1 MMIQRE
7 MVEMIRVLFVC
18 LGNICRSPMAE
29 AIFRDLV
36 NKEGLT
42 EQIQVDSAGTG
53 HWHIVEPPHQG
64 TREIVDKKKISYDG
78 MKARQVKQGDWERF
92 DYMFAMDD
100 QNIKDLHRIQKQTD
114 DIEIVK
120 LLDFVKD
127 SPVHNV
133 PDPYFTGD
141 FNETYA
147 LVSQG
152 CKNILQHV
160 KKQHNL

>member
-1 MMIQRE
+1 
-7 MVEMIRVLFVC
+7 MIRVLFVC

-53 HWHIVEPPHQG
+53 HWHIGEPPHQG
-64 TREIVDKKKISYDG
+64 TREILDNKKISYDG

-92 DYMFAMDD
+92 DYMIAMDD

>member
-1 MMIQRE
+1 
-7 MVEMIRVLFVC
+7 MIRVLFVC

-53 HWHIVEPPHQG
+53 HWHIGEPPHQG
-64 TREIVDKKKISYDG
+64 TREILDNKKISYDG

>member
-29 AIFRDLV
+29 ALFRDLV

-53 HWHIVEPPHQG
+53 HWHIGEPTHQG
-64 TREIVDKKKISYDG
+64 TREILDNNKISYDG

-92 DYMFAMDD
+92 DHMFAMDD

-120 LLDFVKD
+120 LLDFVKI
-127 SPVHNV
+127 
-133 PDPYFTGD
+133 
-141 FNETYA
+141 A
-147 LVSQG
+147 LYTMYLIH
-152 CKNILQHV
+152 ILLEILMKHM
-160 KKQHNL
+160 H

>member
-53 HWHIVEPPHQG
+53 HWHIGEPPHQG
-64 TREIVDKKKISYDG
+64 TREILDNKNISYDG
-78 MKARQVKQGDWERF
+78 MKARQGKQGDWERF
-92 DYMFAMDD
+92 DYMFAMDEL
-100 QNIKDLHRIQKQTD
+100 NIKDIHRIQKQTD
-114 DIEIVK
+114 DIENDK
-120 LLDFVKD
+120 LQDIAKD
-127 SPVHNV
+127 SPVHSV
-133 PDPYFTGD
+133 PDPYFT
-141 FNETYA
+141 
-147 LVSQG
+147 
-152 CKNILQHV
+152 
-160 KKQHNL
+160 